1 VTSPPPDSPDVIR
14 QPPERAGPAAATVEP
29 PRSAPVQSRM
39 SGKAVVALVFAGLGL
54 LPANIVC
61 AIIGLMLAAMARAAI
76 RSSEGRLT
84 GARVA
89 NLALLLSLL
98 GIAIA
103 VVVTWGYAYGWYDLP
118 IE

>member
-1 VTSPPPDSPDVIR
+1 MTTPPPDSPDVVR
-14 QPPERAGPAAATVEP
+14 QPPERAGPVAATVEQ
-29 PRSAPVQSRM
+29 PRSPQGQSRM
-39 SGKAVVALVFAGLGL
+39 SGKAVAALVFAVLGL

-61 AIIGLMLAAMARAAI
+61 AVIGLMLAAIARASI
-76 RSSEGRLT
+76 RSSAGRLT

-89 NLALLLSLL
+89 NLAMLLSLL

-103 VVVTWGYAYGWYDLP
+103 VVVTWGYAYGWFDLP